1 MTAANSGGA
10 TTAAAALKAWFPYW
24 RPNPEAR
31 LRLFCFPYAGGT
43 ASVFHRWA
51 RQGVGA
57 GVDVIAVQYPGH
69 ETRLTEPLCRRVPAL
84 VDSLG
89 PAIRPLLDRPYAFLG
104 YSLGTYV
111 SLELAHW
118 LQHVG
123 APPPL
128 GLMLAAASPP
138 HLRRSQEL
146 YTLLDEEF
154 IAELKRYGG
163 TPAQVLAHR
172 ELMEMLLPVLRAD
185 FEMADEYRRAPE
197 PRLPLPLSIWGGTE
211 DADVAPT
218 ALVGWHELSTGDFT
232 LRLLPGGHFFLLSA
246 GDKLREDVERTLRQW
261 APSGD
266 TR

>member
-1 MTAANSGGA
+1 MTAANSSGA
-10 TTAAAALKAWFPYW
+10 TTAGAAQKTWFPYW
-24 RPNPEAR
+24 HPNPGAR

-51 RQGVGA
+51 RSGTWPN
-57 GVDVIAVQYPGH
+57 VDVIAVQYPGH
-69 ETRLTEPLCRRVPAL
+69 ETRLQEPLSRRVPAL
-84 VDSLG
+84 VEALG
-89 PAIRPLLDRPYAFLG
+89 PVIRPLLDRPFAFLG

-118 LQHVG
+118 LQYTG
-123 APPPL
+123 APLPL

-172 ELMEMLLPVLRAD
+172 ELMELLLPVLRAD
-185 FEMADEYRRAPE
+185 FEMADEYRRDPE
-197 PRLPLPLSIWGGTE
+197 PRLSLPFTIWGGTE
-211 DADVAPT
+211 DADVAPP
-218 ALVGWHELSTGDFT
+218 ALLGWRDLTTHDFT
-232 LRLLPGGHFFLLSA
+232 LHLLPGGHFFLLSE
-246 GDKLREDVERTLRQW
+246 GDKLREGVERTLRYW
-261 APSGD
+261 ATKG
-266 TR
+266 T